1 MTTLRQ
7 DMISDLETV
16 FEDWDDI
23 VWNGVTYKG
32 IFHNEY
38 EAVPIFGVEIDSRNP
53 YIQVRESDF
62 SAIVQGET
70 VTIEGVAYKV
80 KSKQPNGVGSLLIE
94 LSKD

>member
-1 MTTLRQ
+1 MTTLRE

-23 VWNGVTYKG
+23 LWNGNTYKG

-38 EAVPIFGVEIDSRNP
+38 EAIPLFGEGIDSRNP

-62 SAIVQGET
+62 STIAQGNT
-70 VTIEGVAYKV
+70 VTIGGVAYKV
-80 KSKQPNGVGSLLIE
+80 TSIQPNGVGSLILI